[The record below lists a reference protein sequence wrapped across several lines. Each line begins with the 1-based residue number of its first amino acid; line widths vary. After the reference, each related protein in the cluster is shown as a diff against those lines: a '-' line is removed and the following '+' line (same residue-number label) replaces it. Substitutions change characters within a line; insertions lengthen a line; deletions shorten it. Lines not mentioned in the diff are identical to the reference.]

1 MTKRAV
7 KRSFDWRESGR
18 ELAIVVL
25 GVLIALLAQQL
36 AQDWEWRQKVRAA
49 EAAMQRELFYD
60 NGPLVYAR
68 ASMHPCLRQRLDAV
82 RDAVH
87 GGGDRAEVARLIG
100 GVQLEFSSFDSLA
113 IESAFAS
120 DVAAHM
126 PQDRLNAYIQSY
138 QMIPAMDRTNALE
151 SAALARL
158 RSLPRSGGALSQ
170 EERSR
175 VLEAAEALRNYDAL
189 MYIGARW
196 TLPTMRRLGG
206 KFDPA
211 RMQRNMNFA
220 RYYYGACV
228 KDLPPD
234 WAPQSPFHPDN
245 YRPGRPVI
253 ED

>member
-7 KRSFDWRESGR
+7 KPSFDWRESGR

-36 AQDWEWRQKVRAA
+36 AQDWEWRQKVHAA

-60 NGPLVYAR
+60 DGPLVYQR
-68 ASMHPCLRQRLDAV
+68 AATHHCLQQRLDAV
-82 RDAVH
+82 RTAVH
-87 GGGDRAEVARLIG
+87 SDKSREEVSHLIDG
-100 GVQLEFSSFDSLA
+100 IQLEFYSFDSLA

-138 QMIPAMDRTNALE
+138 QMMPVMDRTNALE

-158 RSLPRSGGALSQ
+158 RSLPRTGGTLSG

-175 VLEAAEALRNYDAL
+175 VLEAVEALRNYDEL
-189 MYIGARW
+189 MYTSARW
-196 TLPTMRRLGG
+196 TLPTMRKLGG
-206 KFDPA
+206 KFDPV
-211 RMQRNMNFA
+211 RVQRNMNFA
-220 RYYYGACV
+220 RHYYGACV
-228 KDLPPD
+228 RDLPPD

-245 YRPGRPVI
+245 YRPGQPLV
-253 ED
+253 DD